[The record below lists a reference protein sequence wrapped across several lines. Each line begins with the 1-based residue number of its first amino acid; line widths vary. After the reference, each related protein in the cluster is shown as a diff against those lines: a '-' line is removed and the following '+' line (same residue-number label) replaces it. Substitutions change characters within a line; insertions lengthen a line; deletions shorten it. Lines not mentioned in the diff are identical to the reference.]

1 MEDRLSLFSLPQ
13 SILCTI
19 FSKWLP
25 VDSVCVL
32 DTAVAD
38 LHMRRVLLEN
48 LFTSAEFE
56 FENNMV
62 DNLDRNSSR
71 DGHGFVQWLYKRRIY
86 IRQIRLNGWLNVRD
100 EGLGMLSDTCMKV
113 QCLDLCGCREVTDVG
128 ISRLSEG
135 CQMLQEL
142 DLSWCRLVTD
152 VGIIRLSEGCQMLQ
166 ILDLSSCRLVTD
178 VGIIRLSEG

>member
-19 FSKWLP
+19 LSKYLL

-38 LHMRRVLLEN
+38 LHMRRVLLED

-56 FENNMV
+56 FENNIV
-62 DNLDRNSSR
+62 DNLVKNSSR
-71 DGHGFVQWLYKRRIY
+71 DGHGFVQWLYKRRISV
-86 IRQIRLNGWLNVRD
+86 RQIKLSDWLNIRD
-100 EGLGMLSDTCMKV
+100 EGLGMLSETCVTM
-113 QCLDLCGCREVTDVG
+113 QSLDLCNCDQVTDVG

-135 CQMLQEL
+135 CHMLQHL
-142 DLSWCRLVTD
+142 NLC
-152 VGIIRLSEGCQMLQ
+152 GC
-166 ILDLSSCRLVTD
+166 
-178 VGIIRLSEG
+178 